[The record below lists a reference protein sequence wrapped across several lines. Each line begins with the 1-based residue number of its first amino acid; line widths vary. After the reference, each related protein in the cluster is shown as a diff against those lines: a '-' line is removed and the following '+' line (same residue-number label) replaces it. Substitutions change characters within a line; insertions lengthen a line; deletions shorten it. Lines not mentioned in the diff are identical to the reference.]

1 MKAKAGQRNDRS
13 FGALSFA
20 LLWSF
25 VLGAW
30 SFSAAAATLTL
41 APTRSS
47 PYDLEISGLL
57 TGGAT
62 NGFVSREQL
71 RSLRVVTVTN
81 VHDGA
86 LKQPTAYTG
95 VYLTDLR
102 AALPVASESDV
113 IFAVCDDGYAAHFPA
128 DYVAAF
134 QPLLILALNGQPA
147 EEWGK
152 SLASGV
158 GMPPFYINSASFTPR
173 ESETAAGQ
181 KEGARYPYA
190 VSKLVFTTS
199 AKSVGRLSLKPEA
212 SAAAQAGQKLALRD
226 CLSCHAHDGFGGSN
240 SGRPWLLLKTWS
252 ANTSY
257 FRRYVKKPR
266 SVQPT
271 AKMPGFTEYDE
282 AALDALTA
290 YFREFKP

>member
-1 MKAKAGQRNDRS
+1 MSLG
-13 FGALSFA
+13 LLLA
-20 LLWSF
+20 LL
-25 VLGAW
+25 LGAW
-30 SFSAAAATLTL
+30 SCSTAAAPLHL

-47 PYDLEISGLL
+47 AYDLEITGLL
-57 TGGAT
+57 TGGVT
-62 NGFVSREQL
+62 NGFVTREQL

-81 VHDGA
+81 AHDGA

-102 AALPVASESDV
+102 AALPVATGSDV

-134 QPLLILALNGQPA
+134 QPLLILALDGHPA

-158 GMPPFYINSASFTPR
+158 GMPPFYINSATFTPR

-190 VSKLVFTTS
+190 VSKLVFTTT
-199 AKSVGRLSLKPEA
+199 AKSIGRLGLKSGA
-212 SAAAQAGQKLALRD
+212 SATAQAGQKIALRD
-226 CLSCHAHDGFGGSN
+226 CLSCHAHDDFGGSN

-252 ANTSY
+252 ANPGY
-257 FRRYVKKPR
+257 FRRYVKKPK
-266 SVQPT
+266 SVQP
-271 AKMPGFTEYDE
+271 AARMPGFPEYDD

-290 YFREFKP
+290 YFHEFKP

>member
-1 MKAKAGQRNDRS
+1 MRSQTVQRKAHA
-13 FGALSFA
+13 FGSASLA
-20 LLWSF
+20 LLLAL
-25 VLGAW
+25 VLGVSGLPA
-30 SFSAAAATLTL
+30 SAATLKL
-41 APTRSS
+41 ATARSS
-47 PYDLEISGLL
+47 AYDLEISGQL

-62 NGFVSREQL
+62 SGFVTREQL
-71 RSLRVVTVTN
+71 RSLKVVTVTN
-81 VHDGA
+81 THDGA
-86 LKQPTAYTG
+86 LNQPTAYTG
-95 VYLTDLR
+95 VYLADLR
-102 AALPVASESDV
+102 AALPVTPESDV

-158 GMPPFYINSASFTPR
+158 GMPPFYINSATFTPR
-173 ESETAAGQ
+173 ESETAVGQ

-190 VSKLVFTTS
+190 VSKLVFTTTAQS
-199 AKSVGRLSLKPEA
+199 IGRLSLKPGA

-226 CLSCHAHDGFGGSN
+226 CLSCHAHAGFGGSN
-240 SGRPWLLLKTWS
+240 SARPWLLLKTWS

-257 FRRYVKKPR
+257 FRRYVKKPK
-266 SVQPT
+266 SVQPN
-271 AKMPGFTEYDE
+271 AKMPGFAEYDDT
-282 AALDALTA
+282 ALDALTA